1 MYRSSS
7 VLLALQQSSAE
18 TKGHQFARCPLD
30 ICVVSPAHCQRGQT
44 QTCVREVEALYTHD
58 NHNKL
63 VNLRFF
69 FTVSSTDFDGF
80 IDEDNE
86 SLQLLIRR
94 EIINPRLLQRI

>member
-18 TKGHQFARCPLD
+18 TKGHQFAQCPLD
-30 ICVVSPAHCQRGQT
+30 ICFVSPAHCQKGQT
-44 QTCVREVEALYTHD
+44 QKCIKEVVVLYTHD
-58 NHNKL
+58 NHNKE

-86 SLQLLIRR
+86 FLQLLIRR
-94 EIINPRLLQRI
+94 NIINQNLLQMV